1 MNFAKFSWRYW
12 QAAYVSLY

>member
-12 QAAYVSLY
+12 QAAYVRLY